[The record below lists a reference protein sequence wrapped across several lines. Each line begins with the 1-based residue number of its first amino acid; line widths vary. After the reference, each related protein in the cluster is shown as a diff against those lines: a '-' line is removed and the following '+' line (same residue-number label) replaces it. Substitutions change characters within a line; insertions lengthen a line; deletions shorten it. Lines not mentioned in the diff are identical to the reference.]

1 MSQES
6 TIREGREFNEALM
19 LSTCKAFNLGPKT
32 LDKNT
37 GKNTKPEV
45 ELYTGKCKIRVAAA
59 SAGISER
66 EPLGQQL
73 AVQISILSL
82 PVAGTG
88 AVKKNTMIRILTN
101 PDDDAL
107 VGQEFRV
114 KGFHHQTSATQ
125 RRFIVEQVS

>member
-6 TIREGREFNEALM
+6 TIREGRAFNEALM

-32 LDKNT
+32 LNKAT
-37 GKNTKPEV
+37 GKNEQAEV
-45 ELYTGKCKIRVAAA
+45 EVYTGKCKIRIAAA

-73 AVQISILSL
+73 AVQVSVLSV
-82 PVAGTG
+82 PVAGTAG
-88 AVKKNTMIRILTN
+88 VKKNTIIRILTN
-101 PDDDAL
+101 PDDEAL

-114 KGFHHQTSATQ
+114 KGPHHQTSATQ
-125 RRFIVEQVS
+125 RRVIVEQVS